1 MPCIERQGLPAGCSK
16 RMATQATAE
25 ALQTRDLAMPILIER
40 MGPVSVAS
48 IWEVAIKHR
57 LAWCITTPTAARKTA
72 SMTPFDCHGAG
83 RGAAGRI
90 NKPYC

>member
-1 MPCIERQGLPAGCSK
+1 
-16 RMATQATAE
+16 MATQATAE

-57 LAWCITTPTAARKTA
+57 LALCITTH
-72 SMTPFDCHGAG
+72 C
-83 RGAAGRI
+83 
-90 NKPYC
+90 